1 MLKNFVRQI
10 LFRDHPR
17 RLLSSQRL
25 QPIWESLHKL
35 SLYGMHY
42 GGAIR
47 VEESGELWVLEWL
60 RRRHAASR
68 TEAPAVIFDVGA
80 HDGSYSLSASK
91 IFGNDVRIHCFE
103 PSAAVCK
110 TLLAA
115 TAGQPNITV
124 QQCGLSDHEGTA
136 ALYYDGIGSQKA
148 SVHVDAHINGSDRAA
163 GAFIA
168 EEIRLRTVDA
178 FCEDQGIS
186 RIDLL
191 KIDVEGN
198 ELNVLRGSTR
208 MIEAGAVGAIQFE
221 FGEAQIGSRTFFKD
235 IYRFLSPR
243 YQIHRVLRTGL
254 SGAFETYDV
263 ILEVY
268 RTSNYLAVLR
278 DQPTGSGEAL
288 PGGRQ
293 PG

>member
-10 LFRDHPR
+10 LFHDHPR

-47 VEESGELWVLEWL
+47 VEESGELGVLERL
-60 RRRHAASR
+60 RQRHAAAR
-68 TEAPAVIFDVGA
+68 TEAPAFIFDVGA
-80 HDGSYSLSASK
+80 HDGSYSLSASR
-91 IFGNDVRIHCFE
+91 ILGNQVRIHCFE

-110 TLLAA
+110 TLVAA

-124 QQCGLSDHEGTA
+124 HQCGVSDHEGTA
-136 ALYYDGIGSQKA
+136 TLYYGAVGSQMA
-148 SVHVDAHINGSDRAA
+148 SVHVDAHSSGSDRAA
-163 GAFIA
+163 GTFIA
-168 EEIRLRTVDA
+168 EQIRLRTIDA
-178 FCEDQGIS
+178 FCEEQGIS

-208 MIEAGAVGAIQFE
+208 MIEAGAIGTIQFE

-243 YQIHRVLRTGL
+243 YRVHRILRSGL
-254 SGAFETYDV
+254 SSAFETYDV

-268 RTSNYLAVLR
+268 RTTNYLAVLR
-278 DQPTGSGEAL
+278 DDPS
-288 PGGRQ
+288 R
-293 PG
+293 